1 MAQVSSLKKQTSYKK
16 GVDAEARAAAALMAD
31 GYRILNQR
39 FRTPAGEIDLVV
51 RRGSYLGFVEVKRR
65 RSTAEAAW
73 AITARQ
79 QRRIADAA
87 LYWLQANP
95 DHGAENI
102 TFDAMLLSPGKRPEH
117 IVDAFRL

>member
-1 MAQVSSLKKQTSYKK
+1 MVKRTSYKK
-16 GVDAEARAAAALMAD
+16 GIDAEAHAADALAAG
-31 GYRILNQR
+31 GYQILNRR

-51 RRGSYLGFVEVKRR
+51 QRGSSLGFVEVKRR
-65 RSTAEAAW
+65 RSADEAAW
-73 AITARQ
+73 AITERK

-95 DHGAENI
+95 KHGAENI
-102 TFDAMLLSPGKRPEH
+102 TFDAMLVTPGRCPEH